1 MQYSSADSFHGF
13 LIAAAAL
20 NLATCPF
27 TVLLNAL
34 IMVAVK
40 TKRRLQTHPN
50 ILLACLSLTDLMVGF
65 VVQPLQAAITFF
77 LLQGK
82 DAHEF
87 CDIHFAFGISFVLS
101 IFAMTSHLVLIS
113 AERYLAL
120 KRTFRHAAVVTKA
133 RLVTSSSLVWI
144 TAPLY
149 FLGIL
154 HFPVAKFVYH
164 AAIISLVISLQVL
177 VYKEA
182 RRHEKQ
188 ILSLQVSM
196 ETRAKFRQE
205 KKALK
210 LTTII
215 LVKMFLCF
223 SLPSITVVITFFLLR
238 DQSSPDLGFFVGYL
252 SRLLV
257 ISSSVFNPVIYAV
270 SKRQFRVACIE
281 LILRKSFQDAKQFDK
296 KLFGSRDN
304 AVRTQNEQEDEKREQ
319 NSDNPTVPTS
329 GINRDKNTFTP
340 LGEPL
345 SSNALTRQSK

>member
-1 MQYSSADSFHGF
+1 MTHCERKGLSKRNKLTAKLKSRFSCFFQRKMNFSQNSSISSEKQCSSILLRVFPMQYSSADSFHGF

-87 CDIHFAFGISFVLS
+87 CHIHFAFGISFVLF

-164 AAIISLVISLQVL
+164 AAMISLVISLQVL

-188 ILSLQVSM
+188 IQSLQGIHGSQSQIQ
-196 ETRAKFRQE
+196 TGKE
-205 KKALK
+205 K
-210 LTTII
+210 T
-215 LVKMFLCF
+215 
-223 SLPSITVVITFFLLR
+223 
-238 DQSSPDLGFFVGYL
+238 
-252 SRLLV
+252 
-257 ISSSVFNPVIYAV
+257 
-270 SKRQFRVACIE
+270 
-281 LILRKSFQDAKQFDK
+281 
-296 KLFGSRDN
+296 
-304 AVRTQNEQEDEKREQ
+304 
-319 NSDNPTVPTS
+319 
-329 GINRDKNTFTP
+329 
-340 LGEPL
+340 
-345 SSNALTRQSK
+345 